1 MKKLLVAGCWFMVL
15 LVACSRDTIDRA
27 EWERMSRE
35 DRVLYVKSLIGAEQ
49 VKEAKGGGGR
59 TYDRP
64 AEVYMI
70 EIDRAYARG
79 EEREVP
85 DVFAELSR

>member
-1 MKKLLVAGCWFMVL
+1 MRHRTVIAVLLL

-27 EWERMSRE
+27 EWARMSRE
-35 DRVLYVKSLIGAEQ
+35 DRVLYVRSLMGAER

-64 AEVYMI
+64 AEVYMN

-79 EEREVP
+79 EQREVP
-85 DVFAELSR
+85 EVFAELSR